1 LEANRGDRY
10 PHYVLSVL
18 VLVYVFN
25 FVDRQILSILN
36 DEIKRDLGL
45 SDAEMGFLYGTAF
58 AVFYALFGIPLGR
71 LADVWTRRTLIAVS
85 LAFWSAMTALSGLA
99 RNFGE
104 IAAARIGVGVGEAGA
119 SPAAFSLLSDY
130 YPAARRATALAFYS
144 GGIYLG
150 AGLGLMIG
158 GQIVG
163 RWDAAFPG
171 ATAPFGLRGWQV
183 AFFVVGLP
191 GLLLALWV
199 ATLREPVRGALDG
212 MRAEPEPHPFR
223 AAAREL
229 AAVLP
234 PLTIWSL
241 LQSGAGARGVAW
253 NLAAAALLAFA
264 AAALVA
270 ATGDTA
276 QWVAMAIGL
285 YAAVSWAQGLG
296 LRDRQSAAL
305 ILGTPT
311 LRWIA
316 VALGLLAF
324 TGYGVGY
331 WTTPFFLREHGIPVE
346 RAGLLLGG
354 TAAAAGWLGVTL
366 GGVLAD
372 AWRRRTPRGRLY
384 VAMLGGALPM
394 PVLPWLLATESTTMA
409 LALNVPLAMAGSIW
423 IGSGASTVQELVL
436 PRMRAT
442 ASAAYLL
449 VITFIGLA
457 LGPYTIGQLS
467 DAIGL
472 RSALLAGLAAN
483 AAALACLIP
492 AARHLVRD
500 ERTLHER
507 ARAALEA

>member
-1 LEANRGDRY
+1 
-10 PHYVLSVL
+10 
-18 VLVYVFN
+18 
-25 FVDRQILSILN
+25 
-36 DEIKRDLGL
+36 
-45 SDAEMGFLYGTAF
+45 
-58 AVFYALFGIPLGR
+58 
-71 LADVWTRRTLIAVS
+71 
-85 LAFWSAMTALSGLA
+85 
-99 RNFGE
+99 
-104 IAAARIGVGVGEAGA
+104 
-119 SPAAFSLLSDY
+119 
-130 YPAARRATALAFYS
+130 
-144 GGIYLG
+144 
-150 AGLGLMIG
+150 MIG

-163 RWDAAFPG
+163 RWDAAFPD

-199 ATLREPVRGALDG
+199 STLREPIRGALDG
-212 MRAEPEPHPFR
+212 IHTEAEPHPFR

-229 AAVLP
+229 MAVLP
-234 PLTIWSL
+234 PLTIWNL
-241 LQSGAGARGVAW
+241 VRSGAGTRGVVW
-253 NLAAAALLAFA
+253 NLVAAAGIAIA

-276 QWVAMAIGL
+276 QWVAMAVGL
-285 YAAVSWAQGLG
+285 YATVSWTQGLG

-311 LRWIA
+311 LRWTA
-316 VALGLLAF
+316 VGLGFLAF

-331 WTTPFFLREHGIPVE
+331 WVTPFFLREHAIPVE

-384 VAMLGGALPM
+384 VAMLGAVLPV
-394 PVLPWLLATESTTMA
+394 PVLPWMLSTESTTLA
-409 LALNVPLAMAGSIW
+409 LALNVPLSMAGSIW

-472 RSALLAGLAAN
+472 RSALLAGLGAN
-483 AAALACLIP
+483 AIALVCLVP
-492 AARHLVRD
+492 AARRLVHD
-500 ERTLHER
+500 EKTLIER
-507 ARAALEA
+507 AQRAA

>member
-1 LEANRGDRY
+1 
-10 PHYVLSVL
+10 
-18 VLVYVFN
+18 
-25 FVDRQILSILN
+25 
-36 DEIKRDLGL
+36 
-45 SDAEMGFLYGTAF
+45 
-58 AVFYALFGIPLGR
+58 
-71 LADVWTRRTLIAVS
+71 
-85 LAFWSAMTALSGLA
+85 
-99 RNFGE
+99 
-104 IAAARIGVGVGEAGA
+104 VGAAGA

-163 RWDAAFPG
+163 RWDDAFPD
-171 ATAPFGLRGWQV
+171 ASAPFGLRGWQV

-199 ATLREPVRGALDG
+199 STLREPVRGALDG
-212 MRAEPEPHPFR
+212 LVAEAEPHPFR

-229 AAVLP
+229 MAVLP
-234 PLTIWSL
+234 PLTLWNL
-241 LQSGAGARGVAW
+241 VRSGAGARGVVW
-253 NLAAAALLAFA
+253 NLVAATLLALA
-264 AAALVA
+264 AMGLVA

-285 YAAVSWAQGLG
+285 YATVSWVQSLG
-296 LRDRQSAAL
+296 LRDRQAAAL

-311 LRWIA
+311 LRWT
-316 VALGLLAF
+316 ALGVGWLAF

-372 AWRRRTPRGRLY
+372 AWRRRTPNGRLY
-384 VAMLGGALPM
+384 LVILGAVLPV
-394 PVLPWLLATESTTMA
+394 PILPWLLLTESTTTA
-409 LALNVPLAMAGSIW
+409 LLLNVPLSMAGSMW

-472 RSALLAGLAAN
+472 RGALLAGLGAN
-483 AAALACLIP
+483 ALALVCLVP
-492 AARHLVRD
+492 AVRNLVRD
-500 ERTLHER
+500 ERTLLER
-507 ARAALEA
+507 AQKAA